1 MTPWTACQAPLS
13 RGFPRQEYW
22 SRLPFPSPGDL
33 PDPGIESRYPALAG
47 EFFSIEPSGS
57 LRFSIGTSFSEIPDP
72 SNIRIS
78 TCRFWFLKRH
88 LTVKHETVL
97 WQPHT
102 KVAHNWPSWWHPPIG
117 TDLVCLFFL
126 AHWYLQKGL
135 GFYSPYHPITIQ
147 GLHFTSLKGRTWL
160 CVIMICLLPFWRLP
174 FSKTVSTV
182 IKGVCQI
189 LVFST
194 RLWFLDLFLT
204 CLCEFKLNCTVR
216 TWLPKNSL

>member
-47 EFFSIEPSGS
+47 GFFTIEPSGS
-57 LRFSIGTSFSEIPDP
+57 LRFSRGTSFSEIPDP

-88 LTVKHETVL
+88 LIVKHETVL
-97 WQPHT
+97 WQPHA

-117 TDLVCLFFL
+117 TDLVCFLFGSL
-126 AHWYLQKGL
+126 ISAKGPWVL
-135 GFYSPYHPITIQ
+135 FSLPPYHHSGIT
-147 GLHFTSLKGRTWL
+147 LHKSEGTNLIMCHHDMSLA
-160 CVIMICLLPFWRLP
+160 LLE
-174 FSKTVSTV
+174 TA
-182 IKGVCQI
+182 I
-189 LVFST
+189 
-194 RLWFLDLFLT
+194 
-204 CLCEFKLNCTVR
+204 FKNC
-216 TWLPKNSL
+216 